1 MKEPNIIIQ
10 AIAGFIRS
18 IRTTS
23 RAKYIDELEKKHNFI
38 IDFNTLKTYEEHK
51 RCCTIGTLLRI
62 SKFSETNLNEL
73 KEEIGTNKEYKNI
86 ENLWEKCPADIFL
99 SFAIE
104 NDIDLEKLKKKI
116 KYSSSVILQCKINL
130 SKARR

>member
-1 MKEPNIIIQ
+1 MKKTNIIIQ

-38 IDFNTLKTYEEHK
+38 IDFNTLKTYEEQK
-51 RCCTIGTLLRI
+51 RCCTIGTLLKLAK
-62 SKFSETNLNEL
+62 SAEEDLNEL
-73 KEEIGTNKEYKNI
+73 KEEIGTNKEYKNV

-104 NDIDLEKLKKKI
+104 NDIDLEKLKRRLNDKKW
-116 KYSSSVILQCKINL
+116 VHPVTRQ
-130 SKARR
+130 A

>member
-38 IDFNTLKTYEEHK
+38 IDFNALKTYEEHK
-51 RCCTIGTLLRI
+51 RCCTIGTLLKL
-62 SKFSETNLNEL
+62 SQVSEADLNEL
-73 KEEIGTNKEYKNI
+73 KKEILTNKKYKSI

-99 SFAIE
+99 SFAIKQ
-104 NDIDLEKLKKKI
+104 DIDLNSLKED
-116 KYSSSVILQCKINL
+116 
-130 SKARR
+130 

>member
-1 MKEPNIIIQ
+1 MKKTNIIIQ

-38 IDFNTLKTYEEHK
+38 IDFNTLKTYEEQK
-51 RCCTIGTLLRI
+51 RCCTIGTLLKLAK
-62 SKFSETNLNEL
+62 SAEEDLNEL
-73 KEEIGTNKEYKNI
+73 KEEIGTNKEYKNV
-86 ENLWEKCPADIFL
+86 ENLWEKCPADIYL

-116 KYSSSVILQCKINL
+116 K
-130 SKARR
+130 

>member
-38 IDFNTLKTYEEHK
+38 IDFNALKTYEEHK

-73 KEEIGTNKEYKNI
+73 KEEIETNKEYKNI
-86 ENLWEKCPADIFL
+86 ENLWEKCPADIF
-99 SFAIE
+99 FEFCNRERYRFRKA
-104 NDIDLEKLKKKI
+104 KKED
-116 KYSSSVILQCKINL
+116 
-130 SKARR
+130 

>member
-38 IDFNTLKTYEEHK
+38 IDFNALKTYEEHK

-73 KEEIGTNKEYKNI
+73 KEEI

-116 KYSSSVILQCKINL
+116 K
-130 SKARR
+130 

>member
-1 MKEPNIIIQ
+1 MDQFLDSWHSYRFRYCSVNNL
-10 AIAGFIRS
+10 G
-18 IRTTS
+18 
-23 RAKYIDELEKKHNFI
+23 FI
-38 IDFNTLKTYEEHK
+38 IDFNALKTYEEHK

-73 KEEIGTNKEYKNI
+73 KEEIETNKEYKNI

-116 KYSSSVILQCKINL
+116 K
-130 SKARR
+130 

>member
-1 MKEPNIIIQ
+1 MKKTNIIIQ

-38 IDFNTLKTYEEHK
+38 IDFNTLKTYE
-51 RCCTIGTLLRI
+51 GTP
-62 SKFSETNLNEL
+62 
-73 KEEIGTNKEYKNI
+73 
-86 ENLWEKCPADIFL
+86 C
-99 SFAIE
+99 
-104 NDIDLEKLKKKI
+104 
-116 KYSSSVILQCKINL
+116 YSSSVILQCKINL

>member
-10 AIAGFIRS
+10 AISGFIRS

-38 IDFNTLKTYEEHK
+38 IDFNALKTYEEHK

-73 KEEIGTNKEYKNI
+73 KEEIETNKEYKNI

-116 KYSSSVILQCKINL
+116 K
-130 SKARR
+130 

>member
-1 MKEPNIIIQ
+1 MKKTNIIIQ

-38 IDFNTLKTYEEHK
+38 IDFNTLKTYEEQK
-51 RCCTIGTLLRI
+51 RCCTIGTLLKLAK
-62 SKFSETNLNEL
+62 SAEEDLNEL
-73 KEEIGTNKEYKNI
+73 KEEIETNKEYKNV

-116 KYSSSVILQCKINL
+116 K
-130 SKARR
+130 